1 MEKRFGFQQKKE
13 ENIKMKIYNLYTAC
27 GNDDEVDIK
36 DFFDNGYGVSII
48 RNQYSYGGKD
58 GLFEMAIL
66 IGDEFDHSICYDTPL
81 TSDVFGYMN
90 IEELNKS
97 INDVRN
103 LPKTIQKNREDRL
116 DEII

>member
-1 MEKRFGFQQKKE
+1 
-13 ENIKMKIYNLYTAC
+13 MKIYDFHTSC
-27 GNDDEVDIK
+27 GNDEVDIK

-66 IGDEFDHSICYDTPL
+66 IGDEFDYTYTTDWFITY
-81 TSDVFGYMN
+81 YMN